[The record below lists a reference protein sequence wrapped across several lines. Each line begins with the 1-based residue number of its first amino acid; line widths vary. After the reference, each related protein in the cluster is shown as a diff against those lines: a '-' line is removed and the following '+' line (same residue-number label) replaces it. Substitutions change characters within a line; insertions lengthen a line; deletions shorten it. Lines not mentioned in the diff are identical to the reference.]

1 MALYEKRRMR
11 ELRSYAFVATAAA
24 IDSNIF
30 IADKPCILKEVK
42 FVVTIAA
49 ASATLD
55 LKKCTGTTV
64 PASGTTMLSSTI
76 ALDTTINTVTTK
88 NLTTTAANL
97 VLQPGDRIAADLSG
111 TLTGLSAVVQY
122 VIETI

>member
-1 MALYEKRRMR
+1 MALYEARRRR
-11 ELRSYAFVATAAA
+11 ELRSYVFVATAAS

-42 FVVTIAA
+42 YVNTISA

-64 PASGTTMLSSTI
+64 PASGTTMLSAAI
-76 ALDTTINTVTTK
+76 ALDTTINTVTTRT
-88 NLTTTAANL
+88 LTSTAANL
-97 VLQPGDRIAADLSG
+97 VLQPGDRIAADLTG
-111 TLTGLSAVVQY
+111 TITGISTAVQF

>member
-1 MALYEKRRMR
+1 
-11 ELRSYAFVATAAA
+11 
-24 IDSNIF
+24 
-30 IADKPCILKEVK
+30 
-42 FVVTIAA
+42 
-49 ASATLD
+49 
-55 LKKCTGTTV
+55 
-64 PASGTTMLSSTI
+64 MLSSTI